1 MKITRRLTGLVL
13 VMALAAC
20 QQASQETPEEKSTVE
35 KKEIVPIISE
45 NDDRD
50 YATLHLDNGLD
61 VILVSDKTS
70 DKSAASLSVG
80 VGLLKD
86 PKTQAGM
93 AHYLEH
99 MLFLGTEKYPDTAE
113 YGKFMSDNGGSSN
126 AYTWLDI
133 TNYMF
138 QINNESFDEALDR
151 FSDFFKSPK
160 LYAEYAEKEKKAVN
174 AEWSMRR
181 EMDFFGRFR
190 LTRELFGEHPS
201 NRFLIGNLE
210 TLADNDGTKLH
221 EQTVLFYNEN
231 YSANNMKLALL
242 SNLPI
247 EQMKALATKHF
258 SPIKNKNIE
267 KYRVTETIPAEK
279 RGGKRIHY
287 IPNQDVKQVILDFTV
302 TNNSD
307 QYLVKPNRVVSY
319 LLGSEMVGTPAYI
332 LKQKSLISS
341 LNASASPNM
350 YGNYGTFSVSINL
363 TDKGMKQ
370 RDEVVKTVMQYI
382 ELIKQQ
388 GVDKQYFTEIKTVLN
403 NQFKFLEK
411 GGSFG
416 YVSSLAGSMQE
427 YPLED
432 VIAAPYRFEKFDAKA
447 ISAVL
452 DQLTSDNLKVWYISK
467 EEKAEQTIPYYD
479 GLYRVVDLEASKI
492 ADWNTPNSELKLPKV
507 NTLLPENFTIHE
519 NSQPS
524 LPTVTYDKD
533 SVKVWHY
540 PSNLFKD
547 QPKGV
552 LRVYFNNNAR
562 QTDVRAQVL
571 QSVWVDLFNVAQSE
585 LLTEA
590 SVAGMNL
597 NLVSKNGMEL
607 SLSGFSDKQ
616 MLLLDKGLK
625 AMKVNV
631 DELAFQQAIDR
642 YVRGT
647 ANSEK
652 RFPYSQLFSNL
663 NKVIANYGVENSK
676 LIEVAKS
683 LTPGDLVAFINHS
696 FRNNNVRVFAFGN
709 YSNANISDIAAKIT
723 AMLPEDRVATEYTR
737 TKMWKP
743 EAKTRV
749 AFRKDIP
756 VADNALLDIA
766 MHTNP
771 TVAERAISKIVAQH
785 LRTKAFDKLRTE
797 EQLAYAVGA
806 FAYDIEDY
814 SGLAMYIQA
823 PTLDLPATQKRFDE
837 FKKSY
842 LSGLD
847 GFKEEEFVKLRDSLL
862 VTLKEK
868 PKNLSE
874 ELGEFTS
881 DWYKENWQ
889 FDTNKKLIQAVE
901 QAQFDDFKRYYS
913 ETIASMDSARLR
925 VQLRGTTFRDVDY
938 QAVEG
943 ETVITDLNEFHKGMK
958 HQ

>member
-1 MKITRRLTGLVL
+1 MKITRQLTGLVM
-13 VMALAAC
+13 VVALTAC
-20 QQASQETPEEKSTVE
+20 QQAAQEEVVTE
-35 KKEIVPIISE
+35 KKHVTPIISE
-45 NDDRD
+45 NDNRD

-61 VILVSDKTS
+61 IILVSDTTS

-80 VGLLKD
+80 VGMLKD
-86 PKTQAGM
+86 PTTQAGM

-113 YGKFMSDNGGSSN
+113 YSKFMSNNGGASN

-138 QINNESFDEALDR
+138 QINNDSFDEALDR

-160 LYAEYAEKEKKAVN
+160 LYAEYAEKEKNAVN

-181 EMDFFGRFR
+181 EMDFFGRFS

-258 SPIKNKNIE
+258 SPIINKNIK
-267 KYRVTETIPAEK
+267 KYEVTDVIPADK
-279 RGGKRIHY
+279 RGGKVIHY
-287 IPNQDVKQVILDFTV
+287 IPNEDVKQVILDFTI
-302 TNNSD
+302 TDNSD

-332 LKQKSLISS
+332 LKQKALISS
-341 LNASASPNM
+341 LTANASPNM
-350 YGNYGTFSVSINL
+350 YGNYGTFSVAINL
-363 TDKGMKQ
+363 TDKGMQQ
-370 RDEVVKTVMQYI
+370 RDQVVKTVMQYI
-382 ELIKQQ
+382 HLIKQQ
-388 GVDKQYFTEIKTVLN
+388 GVDKKYFTEIKTVLN

-416 YVSSLAGSMQE
+416 YVSNLAGSMQE

-432 VIAAPYRFEKFDAKA
+432 VIAAPFRFEKFDSAA
-447 ISAVL
+447 ITSVL
-452 DQLTSDNLKVWYISK
+452 NQLSSDNLKVWYISK
-467 EEKAEQTIPYYD
+467 SEKAEKTIHFYD
-479 GLYRVVDLEASKI
+479 GLYRVVDLEEKQVAE
-492 ADWNTPNSELKLPKV
+492 WNSSNPELKLPKV
-507 NTLLPENFTIHE
+507 NTLLPENFTIHK
-519 NSQPS
+519 NNQPT
-524 LPTVTYDKD
+524 LPTVVYDKD
-533 SVKVWHY
+533 SVKIWHY
-540 PSNLFKD
+540 PSNLYKD

-552 LRVYFNNNAR
+552 LRVYFNNDAR
-562 QTDVRAQVL
+562 QSDVRAQVL
-571 QSVWVDLFNVAQSE
+571 QAIWVDLFNVAQSE

-597 NLVSKNGMEL
+597 GLSSKNGMEL
-607 SLSGFSDKQ
+607 SLNGFSDKQ
-616 MLLLDKGLK
+616 MILLDKGLQ
-625 AMKVNV
+625 AMKVKV
-631 DELAFQQAIDR
+631 EDLAFEQAIDR

-652 RFPYSQLFSNL
+652 RFPYSQLFTNL

-676 LIEVAKS
+676 LIEVANA
-683 LTPGDLVAFINHS
+683 LTPGDLVAFMNHS

-709 YSNANISDIAAKIT
+709 YSEANINDIANKIT
-723 AMLPEDRVATEYTR
+723 AVLPDDRIATNYTR

-743 EAKTRV
+743 DANTNLIFK
-749 AFRKDIP
+749 KDIP
-756 VADNALLDIA
+756 VADNALLDIS

-771 TVAERAISKIVAQH
+771 TIAERAISKIVAQH

-837 FKKSY
+837 FKKTYQS
-842 LSGLD
+842 SLD
-847 GFKEEEFVKLRDSLL
+847 SFQEEEFVKLRDSLL
-862 VTLKEK
+862 VSLKEK
-868 PKNLSE
+868 PKNQRE
-874 ELGEFTS
+874 ELAEFTA

-889 FDTNKKLIQAVE
+889 FDSNKKLIEAVE
-901 QAQFDDFKRYYS
+901 QAKFTDFKRYYG
-913 ETIASMDSARLR
+913 ETIASADAARLR
-925 VQLRGTTFRDVDY
+925 VQLRGTTFRKVDY
-938 QAVEG
+938 EVVEG
-943 ETVITDLNEFHKGMK
+943 ETVIKDLNDFHKLMK